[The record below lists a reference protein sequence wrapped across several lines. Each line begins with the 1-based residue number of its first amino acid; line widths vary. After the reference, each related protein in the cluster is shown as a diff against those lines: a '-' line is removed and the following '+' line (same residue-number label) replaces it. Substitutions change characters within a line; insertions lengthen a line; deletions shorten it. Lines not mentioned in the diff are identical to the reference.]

1 MIELEEN
8 VYYTYIE
15 INLTNTITL
24 LYTQIF
30 TDFID
35 FTFDEKKHCAYVIAS
50 SIVRKKKKKS

>member
-35 FTFDEKKHCAYVIAS
+35 FTFDEKNTVHMLLLAVL
-50 SIVRKKKKKS
+50 